1 MSGEVGEGM
10 LTRYLYQGRYLQ
22 GSSPNEQNNNSG
34 RFEKRRNHDRKPKLY
49 KCRCEWKK
57 LLSWL
62 LWLSPSLKIKLP
74 Y

>member
-1 MSGEVGEGM
+1 M
-10 LTRYLYQGRYLQ
+10 LARYLYRGYGGRDLW
-22 GSSPNEQNNNSG
+22 GSLLSKENNNLG

-57 LLSWL
+57 LLSWSL
-62 LWLSPSLKIKLP
+62 RLSPPLKINLP

>member
-1 MSGEVGEGM
+1 M
-10 LTRYLYQGRYLQ
+10 L
-22 GSSPNEQNNNSG
+22 SKENNNLG

-57 LLSWL
+57 LLSWSL
-62 LWLSPSLKIKLP
+62 RLSPPLKINLP